1 MQMLSRH
8 EPYREL
14 EAAYIAQ
21 LRWAPTVERFIR
33 LLERSGY
40 CVYLGSVPTPYD
52 NQGHGQ

>member
-52 NQGHGQ
+52 NQGHD